1 MFNRLER
8 RSFGFIGEHGVA
20 GGQLCLNVASILSG
34 RLVEGNK
41 KVLEMGKELQAS
53 LLQLKSASGPGAG
66 KGNQALQK
74 MQGKVANMQNAF
86 KGGAVKKSNNI
97 FAISRTLAPFSFCL
111 TPEITNSCML
121 PSEKGIS

>member
-1 MFNRLER
+1 MDHEQLL
-8 RSFGFIGEHGVA
+8 GFIGEHGVA

-53 LLQLKSASGPGAG
+53 LLQLKSASGTGAG
-66 KGNQALQK
+66 KGNQALQQ

-86 KGGAVKKSNNI
+86 KGVKN
-97 FAISRTLAPFSFCL
+97 P
-111 TPEITNSCML
+111 ITFLQWHQPWSQF
-121 PSEKGIS
+121 